1 MDCFASLAMTGA
13 DQQARKPSLMRLAI
27 VFVLFFAGAQAASA
41 AADPCAKFSDA
52 DAYNNCLARSGPL
65 AGEHKVMH
73 APPERAHFVAPKH
86 VAAPPRDGLTH
97 KPNGRVRI
105 EIFR

>member
-1 MDCFASLAMTGA
+1 
-13 DQQARKPSLMRLAI
+13 MRLAL
-27 VFVLFFAGAQAASA
+27 VFALFFAGAQTASA
-41 AADPCAKFSDA
+41 ATDPCGKYSDA

-65 AGEHKVMH
+65 AGEHKLSH
-73 APPERAHFVAPKH
+73 
-86 VAAPPRDGLTH
+86 AAPDQTHSSGPRVNHVPAPRRDGLTH

>member
-1 MDCFASLAMTGA
+1 
-13 DQQARKPSLMRLAI
+13 MRLALA
-27 VFVLFFAGAQAASA
+27 FVLFFAGAQAASS
-41 AADPCAKFSDA
+41 AADPCGQFSDA

-65 AGEHKVMH
+65 AGEHKLSH
-73 APPERAHFVAPKH
+73 AGPEQAHSSAPRVNH
-86 VAAPPRDGLTH
+86 ISAPRRDGLTH

>member
-1 MDCFASLAMTGA
+1 
-13 DQQARKPSLMRLAI
+13 MRLALA
-27 VFVLFFAGAQAASA
+27 FALFFVGAQAASA

-65 AGEHKVMH
+65 AGEHKVTRAPQDENRH
-73 APPERAHFVAPKH
+73 AAPRANH
-86 VAAPPRDGLTH
+86 VSKAAPPRDGLMR
-97 KPNGRVRI
+97 KANGRVRI

>member
-1 MDCFASLAMTGA
+1 
-13 DQQARKPSLMRLAI
+13 MRLILA
-27 VFVLFFAGAQAASA
+27 FVLFFAGAQTASA
-41 AADPCAKFSDA
+41 ATDPCGKYSDA

-65 AGEHKVMH
+65 AGEHKLSH
-73 APPERAHFVAPKH
+73 AAPEPAHSVAPKH
-86 VAAPPRDGLTH
+86 VSAPRDGLTH

>member
-1 MDCFASLAMTGA
+1 
-13 DQQARKPSLMRLAI
+13 MRLAFA
-27 VFVLFFAGAQAASA
+27 FVLFFAGAQAASA

-65 AGEHKVMH
+65 AGEHKLSH
-73 APPERAHFVAPKH
+73 AAPQQAHSVSPKH
-86 VAAPPRDGLTH
+86 VSAPPRDGLTH
-97 KPNGRVRI
+97 KANGRVRI

>member
-1 MDCFASLAMTGA
+1 
-13 DQQARKPSLMRLAI
+13 MRLA
-27 VFVLFFAGAQAASA
+27 FAFLLFFAGAQAASA

-65 AGEHKVMH
+65 AGEHKVIH
-73 APPERAHFVAPKH
+73 APPDETRHAAPRASQISK
-86 VAAPPRDGLTH
+86 AAPPRDGLMR
-97 KPNGRVRI
+97 KANGRVRI

>member
-1 MDCFASLAMTGA
+1 
-13 DQQARKPSLMRLAI
+13 MRLAF
-27 VFVLFFAGAQAASA
+27 VFVLFFAGAQVALA

-73 APPERAHFVAPKH
+73 APHDEKRHAAPRVNQVSK
-86 VAAPPRDGLTH
+86 AAPPRDGLMR
-97 KPNGRVRI
+97 KANGRVRI